1 MHYLTMIL
9 YMSWY
14 QIYLDGS
21 EQFSYLISDSE
32 IHLIETTTQFEV
44 KDRGLKIKIF
54 WSLGWSDW

>member
-1 MHYLTMIL
+1 MIL

>member
-54 WSLGWSDW
+54 WSLGWSDR